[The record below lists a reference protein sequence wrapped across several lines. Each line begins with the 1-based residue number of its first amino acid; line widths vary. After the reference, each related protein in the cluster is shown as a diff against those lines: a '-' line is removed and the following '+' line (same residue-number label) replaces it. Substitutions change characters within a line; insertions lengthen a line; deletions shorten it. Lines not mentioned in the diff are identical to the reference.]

1 MSINK
6 KSSSLGLNTRVK
18 DMRNHI
24 ANYVYHLDVKKN
36 IPYTIEDE
44 NEKLRIFDIPN
55 SKTDFITGKK
65 LTGIGEHYYP
75 LCKDRLKHLRIGS
88 DSYWN
93 RIPTT
98 GTNTTYMELNE
109 NKIKVEKWIQYCES
123 RGAILFYPVSDEI
136 NNIIIKTQNELVEV
150 NERGLDRLLSLQ

>member
-1 MSINK
+1 MFINK
-6 KSSSLGLNTRVK
+6 KSSSIGLNTRVK

-24 ANYVYHLDVKKN
+24 ANYVHQLDVKNN
-36 IPYTIEDE
+36 ISYTIEDE

-55 SKTDFITGKK
+55 SNTDFITRKK
-65 LTGIGEHYYP
+65 ITGVGEHYYP
-75 LCKDRLKHLRIGS
+75 LCKDRLKHMIIGS

-109 NKIKVEKWIQYCES
+109 NKIKVEKWIQYCKS
-123 RGAILFYPVSDEI
+123 RGASLFYPVSDEI
-136 NNIIIKTQNELVEV
+136 NNIIIQTQNELVKV